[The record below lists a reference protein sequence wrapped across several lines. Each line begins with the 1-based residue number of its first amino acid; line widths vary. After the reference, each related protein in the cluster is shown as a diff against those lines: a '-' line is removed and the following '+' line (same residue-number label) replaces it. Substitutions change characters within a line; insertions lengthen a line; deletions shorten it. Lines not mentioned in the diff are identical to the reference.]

1 MNESLAAA
9 FRVLPDY
16 LGQHVALSAASLALG
31 IGLSLPLII
40 VSVRSSALRW
50 WIITLASLVQ
60 TIPSLALLALFYPL
74 LLALSTL
81 TRDLSGHGFS
91 ALGFLPSLLALTLYS
106 MLPIIRNTV
115 IAIVTLDRDIVEAA
129 QGVGMTPS
137 QMLWRVQLPLATPM
151 LMAGIRTAA
160 VWVIGGATLAT
171 PVGQTS
177 LGNYIFSGLQIED
190 WISVLF
196 GCVAAAVLALVVDQ
210 LLALIERGT
219 ARRSRWRIV
228 TGAVILIVGV
238 IVALLPRMNASPAS
252 YVLGAKN
259 FSEQYILADL
269 MADRIRAEGGSATQ
283 RIDLGSAVAFRALA
297 NNELDAYVDYSGTV
311 WANVIGR
318 TDVLP
323 REALLAEMSQWLRK
337 ERGVELLGSLGFANA
352 YVFAMRRD
360 RAAALNIK
368 TLDDLAREA
377 AKLKIGSDF
386 EFFSRPEWTAFD
398 ASYGLNFAVR
408 KQYQATFMYKAV
420 LDGEVDVITAFSSD
434 GRILADD
441 LLVLEDTRHVTL
453 PYDAIILI
461 APHRAND
468 ALLHRALRPLVNAI
482 SIERMRAANLAVDAS
497 ENKQTPARAAQRL
510 REEIQ
515 SAASH

>member
-1 MNESLAAA
+1 
-9 FRVLPDY
+9 V
-16 LGQHVALSAASLALG
+16 
-31 IGLSLPLII
+31 
-40 VSVRSSALRW
+40 
-50 WIITLASLVQ
+50 
-60 TIPSLALLALFYPL
+60 LALL
-74 LLALSTL
+74 
-81 TRDLSGHGFS
+81 
-91 ALGFLPSLLALTLYS
+91 
-106 MLPIIRNTV
+106 
-115 IAIVTLDRDIVEAA
+115 
-129 QGVGMTPS
+129 
-137 QMLWRVQLPLATPM
+137 
-151 LMAGIRTAA
+151 
-160 VWVIGGATLAT
+160 
-171 PVGQTS
+171 
-177 LGNYIFSGLQIED
+177 
-190 WISVLF
+190 
-196 GCVAAAVLALVVDQ
+196 VDQ

-228 TGAVILIVGV
+228 TGTAILVAGV
-238 IVALLPRMNASPAS
+238 MVALLPRMNAATAS

-269 MADRIRAEGGSATQ
+269 MADGIQAAGGSSTQ

-323 REALLAEMSQWLRK
+323 REALLAEMSRWLK
-337 ERGVELLGSLGFANA
+337 QERGVELLGPLGFANA

-360 RAAALNIK
+360 RAAALGIK
-368 TLDDLAREA
+368 TLDDLSREA
-377 AKLKIGSDF
+377 RKLKIGSDF

-398 ASYGLNFAVR
+398 ASYGLAFAVR

-434 GRILADD
+434 GRILADN

-453 PYDAIILI
+453 PYDAIVLV
-461 APHRAND
+461 APRRVND

-497 ENKQTPARAAQRL
+497 EHKQTPAQAARRL
-510 REEIQ
+510 RTQIGARKETD
-515 SAASH
+515 